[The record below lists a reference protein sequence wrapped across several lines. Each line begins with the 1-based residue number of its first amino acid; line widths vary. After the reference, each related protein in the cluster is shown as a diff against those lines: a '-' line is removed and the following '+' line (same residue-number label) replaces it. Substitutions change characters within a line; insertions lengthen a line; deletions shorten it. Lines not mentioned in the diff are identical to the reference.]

1 MEKLSLD
8 QIITQSLES
17 FKNCPDHDECE
28 NCQKGICISIVAV
41 ADFPSKY
48 GSFQIIGFVNNKDN
62 KEHIAIVKGENIVNE
77 ESVLTR
83 VHSSCL
89 TGDALGSLRCDCGPQ
104 LGAAMS
110 MIEEEGVGIIV
121 YMQQEG
127 RGIGL
132 VNKLRAYALQDDGYD
147 TYDANVALG
156 FDADLRDYE
165 IAGEMLRKLGVK
177 SIRLITNN
185 PEKINQ
191 LKEYIKITNR
201 VPLELK
207 PSKHSAKYM
216 ETKKDRFGHFLSL
229 FNSFQ
234 EAKDDA

>member
-17 FKNCPDHDECE
+17 YKNCPDNDECE
-28 NCQKGICISIVAV
+28 NCGKNICVSIVAV

-48 GSFQIIGFVNNKDN
+48 GTFQIIGFVNNKD
-62 KEHIAIVKGENIVNE
+62 KEEHIAIVKGDIANE
-77 ESVLTR
+77 EGILTR

-104 LGAAMS
+104 LGTALS
-110 MIEEEGVGIIV
+110 MIQEEGGLIV

-132 VNKLRAYALQDDGYD
+132 VNKLRAYALQDNGFD

-156 FDADLRDYE
+156 FDADQRDYE
-165 IAGEMLRKLGVK
+165 IAGEMLRTLGVK

-191 LKEYIKITNR
+191 LEKYIPITER
-201 VPLELK
+201 VPLELS
-207 PSKHSAKYM
+207 PSEYSLKYM

-229 FNSFQ
+229 FNSPQ
-234 EAKDDA
+234 DTNDDS